1 MFKYILW
8 IIGIMFEDVEYK
20 ICITKKIFLL
30 SNESDGP
37 IPPISTKWAITSH
50 PNSLNTK
57 TTMTYDIGNPVPG
70 LGQTQICGEGIP
82 TLPSCTGSPTSIHI
96 YKQTITKTYRDSLP
110 L

>member
-1 MFKYILW
+1 
-8 IIGIMFEDVEYK
+8 
-20 ICITKKIFLL
+20 
-30 SNESDGP
+30 
-37 IPPISTKWAITSH
+37 
-50 PNSLNTK
+50 
-57 TTMTYDIGNPVPG
+57 MTYDIGNPVPG